1 MQHKHFLSKIILDH
15 EKIVCLNSNNII
27 CIHTFQL
34 NWQKKTIPIAQM
46 KRRNK
51 SFIYKSKQC
60 LSLKIKNIDISPII
74 IPKLKQ
80 KFSSLNKYFH
90 NATLTML
97 ENFKITNICPNYEH
111 FSKIKIICPKL
122 RTFVRNYEYLSKI
135 MNTCPKL
142 RIFVQYYEH
151 LSWIT
156 KICPK
161 LRIFVRIY

>member
-1 MQHKHFLSKIILDH
+1 MYSYISTKLA
-15 EKIVCLNSNNII
+15 
-27 CIHTFQL
+27 
-34 NWQKKTIPIAQM
+34 KKTIPIAQM

-151 LSWIT
+151 LSWII